1 MSLNS
6 LQQKYAEEAAKRY
19 RPEGLT
25 LLTLQESSSDKLRA
39 LTDGIWADHN
49 ALNVREPPLMD
60 DATYKFLILGAG
72 YGGLL
77 QAVRLIQAGLV
88 KGDDDFRLVE
98 SAGGFGGSW
107 YWNRYPGLHCDVE
120 SYSYMPLLEET
131 GYMPKKR

>member
-49 ALNVREPPLMD
+49 ALN
-60 DATYKFLILGAG
+60 A
-72 YGGLL
+72 
-77 QAVRLIQAGLV
+77 QAMVASSKLCALF
-88 KGDDDFRLVE
+88 KL
-98 SAGGFGGSW
+98 A
-107 YWNRYPGLHCDVE
+107 
-120 SYSYMPLLEET
+120 
-131 GYMPKKR
+131 

>member
-49 ALNVREPPLMD
+49 ALNAMVASSKLC
-60 DATYKFLILGAG
+60 ALFKLA
-72 YGGLL
+72 
-77 QAVRLIQAGLV
+77 
-88 KGDDDFRLVE
+88 
-98 SAGGFGGSW
+98 
-107 YWNRYPGLHCDVE
+107 
-120 SYSYMPLLEET
+120 
-131 GYMPKKR
+131 